1 MVTCGVRRLKHST
14 ADQIFGYYL
23 PDENITFP
31 LLAWVAGSWLCPGGR
46 LLALPGWPAPGM
58 HAWVCPGGRLL
69 AYMPGSVQVA
79 GSWRAC
85 LGLARW
91 PAPGSASAWV
101 AGSWRACLGL
111 SRWPAPGSASAWV
124 AGSWHACLGLS
135 RWPAPGL
142 GGQLL
147 ADLELSPMHTH
158 HNSGGKAYI
167 LPYSDDF

>member
-23 PDENITFP
+23 PDENIIFP
-31 LLAWVAGSWLCPGGR
+31 LLAWVAGSWLCLGGQ
-46 LLALPGWPAPGM
+46 LLA
-58 HAWVCPGGRLL
+58 
-69 AYMPGSVQVA
+69 Q
-79 GSWRAC
+79 
-85 LGLARW
+85 
-91 PAPGSASAWV
+91 
-101 AGSWRACLGL
+101 
-111 SRWPAPGSASAWV
+111 V

-135 RWPAPGL
+135 RWLAPGP

-158 HNSGGKAYI
+158 HISGGKAYI